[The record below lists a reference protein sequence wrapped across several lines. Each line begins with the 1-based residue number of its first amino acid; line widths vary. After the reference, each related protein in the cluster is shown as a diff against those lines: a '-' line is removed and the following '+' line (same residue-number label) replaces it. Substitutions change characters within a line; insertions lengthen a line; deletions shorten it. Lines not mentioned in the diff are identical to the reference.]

1 MWTNLDRDIVWESND
16 VKHLGI
22 TLYNNL
28 KFDKQR
34 FNNCSKANRKLSSS
48 TKVAKFLPFKK
59 RCILF
64 KAFFELQFK
73 YCALVWMFHGRQIN
87 DNKNELH
94 ENALRIVYNDTI
106 TSFEELLV
114 KDNTFTIHHQ
124 NIQSLAIEMY
134 KAVNNLPG
142 GNLSEFFVR
151 NNHNYNLRSR
161 SELTVPSINTVF
173 KGQNSISYFGSVIWN
188 SIPAELRGINS
199 FQVFKS
205 EIKAWRP
212 TNCPCRPCKNYIE
225 NLGFVNIAA

>member
-1 MWTNLDRDIVWESND
+1 MN
-16 VKHLGI
+16 KCG
-22 TLYNNL
+22 
-28 KFDKQR
+28 Q
-34 FNNCSKANRKLSSS
+34 NRTAKIFAQKLTKNKGLNKSSQVS
-48 TKVAKFLPFKK
+48 SFKK

-64 KAFFELQFK
+64 KAFIESQFK
-73 YCALVWMFHGRQIN
+73 YCPLVWMFHGRQVNDKIN
-87 DNKNELH
+87 KLH
-94 ENALRIVYNDTI
+94 ESALRIVYND

-114 KDNTFTIHHQ
+114 KDKTFTIHHQ

-173 KGQNSISYFGSVIWN
+173 KGQNSISYFESVIWN
-188 SIPAELRGINS
+188 SIPAELRRINS

-212 TNCPCRPCKNYIE
+212 TNCPCRICKNYIG
-225 NLGFVNIAA
+225 NLSFVNIAS